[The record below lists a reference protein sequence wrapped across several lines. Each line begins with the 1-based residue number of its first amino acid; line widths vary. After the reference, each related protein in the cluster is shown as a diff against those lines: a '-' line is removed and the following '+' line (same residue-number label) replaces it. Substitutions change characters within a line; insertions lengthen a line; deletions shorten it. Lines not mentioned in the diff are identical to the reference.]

1 MKKVLSVLMAA
12 GVAVTLTACGGNQVN
27 PDYPDPDWEYVEDE
41 DIYDETGYDESG
53 YDEAGYEG
61 GEQLSGLLAEVVGVW
76 TPETPGVFT
85 LTYTFNSDYTWQWS
99 SDGGNYYI
107 GTYELLD
114 DKYIVLTDSDG
125 GETTLEYVGEE
136 RIVDDEGATWVPYG
150 RGSTYDMDDGPVNVL
165 DDVNYMWRLRDT
177 DNYDSYYNFSR
188 DQRWYLTNDSGS
200 TYDAEGNYEYDGTEL
215 VLYYDGIEDTS
226 VFTYSSSEGT
236 LTDSNGNVYII
247 YGPAENG

>member
-12 GVAVTLTACGGNQVN
+12 GVAATLTACGGNQVN

-41 DIYDETGYDESG
+41 DIYDETGY
-53 YDEAGYEG
+53 
-61 GEQLSGLLAEVVGVW
+61 GEDTGELSGLLAEVVGVW

-85 LTYTFNSDYTWQWS
+85 LTYTFNSDYTWQWD
-99 SDGGNYYI
+99 SDGGSYYT

-114 DKYIVLTDSDG
+114 DKYIVLTDSEG

-188 DQRWYLTNDSGS
+188 EQRWYLTNDSGS
-200 TYDAEGNYEYDGTEL
+200 TYDAEGNYEYDGSEL

-247 YGPAENG
+247 FGPAENG

>member
-41 DIYDETGYDESG
+41 DIYDETGY
-53 YDEAGYEG
+53 
-61 GEQLSGLLAEVVGVW
+61 GEDTGELSGLLAEVVGVW

-85 LTYTFNSDYTWQWS
+85 LTYTFNSDYTWQWD
-99 SDGGNYYI
+99 SDGGSYYT

-114 DKYIVLTDSDG
+114 DKYIVLTDSEG

-200 TYDAEGNYEYDGTEL
+200 TYDAEGNYEYDGSEL
-215 VLYYDGIEDTS
+215 VLYYDGTEDTS
-226 VFTYSSSEGT
+226 VFTYSSSDGT
-236 LTDSNGNVYII
+236 LTDPEGNIYII
-247 YGPAENG
+247 FGPAENG

>member
-12 GVAVTLTACGGNQVN
+12 GVAVTHTACGGNQVN
-27 PDYPDPDWEYVEDE
+27 PDYPDPDWEYVEDDE
-41 DIYDETGYDESG
+41 EILDETGY
-53 YDEAGYEG
+53 
-61 GEQLSGLLAEVVGVW
+61 GEDTGELSGLLAEVVGVW

-85 LTYTFNSDYTWQWS
+85 LTYTFNSDYTWQWD
-99 SDGGNYYI
+99 SDGGSYYT

-114 DKYIVLTDSDG
+114 DKYIVLTDSEG

-236 LTDSNGNVYII
+236 LTDSDGNVYII
-247 YGPAENG
+247 FGPAENG

>member
-1 MKKVLSVLMAA
+1 MKKVLSVLMTA
-12 GVAVTLTACGGNQVN
+12 GVALTLTACGGGQVN
-27 PDYPDPDWEYVEDE
+27 PDFPDPDWEYVEDE
-41 DIYDETGYDESG
+41 EILDETGY
-53 YDEAGYEG
+53 
-61 GEQLSGLLAEVVGVW
+61 GEDTGELSGLLAEVVGVW

-85 LTYTFNSDYTWQWS
+85 LTYTFNSDYTWQWD
-99 SDGGNYYI
+99 SDGGSYYT

-125 GETTLEYVGEE
+125 GETTLEYVGDE

-150 RGSTYDMDDGPVNVL
+150 RGSTYDMDDGPVDVL

-177 DNYDSYYNFSR
+177 DNYDSYYNLSR
-188 DQRWYLTNDSGS
+188 DQRWYFTEDSGS
-200 TYDAEGNYEYDGTEL
+200 TYSAEGNYEYDGTEL

-236 LTDSNGNVYII
+236 LTDANGNVYII
-247 YGPAENG
+247 FGPAENG

>member
-27 PDYPDPDWEYVEDE
+27 PDYPDPDWEYVEDDE
-41 DIYDETGYDESG
+41 EILDETGY
-53 YDEAGYEG
+53 
-61 GEQLSGLLAEVVGVW
+61 GEDTGELSGLLAEVVGVW

-85 LTYTFNSDYTWQWS
+85 LTYTFNSDYTWQWD
-99 SDGGNYYI
+99 SDGGSYYT

-114 DKYIVLTDSDG
+114 DKYIVLTDSEG

-236 LTDSNGNVYII
+236 LTDANGNVYII
-247 YGPAENG
+247 FGPAENG